1 MKKEHITKFILL
13 FIVVSI
19 LLSVFSISVFAETEE
34 GEDVEKEYTFW
45 EDLQMVGFLI
55 FAAIVSPILTLAN
68 WFHEL
73 FGFAP
78 LI

>member
-19 LLSVFSISVFAETEE
+19 LLSVFSISVFAEAEE

-45 EDLQMVGFLI
+45 EDLQMIGFLI

-68 WFHEL
+68 WLHEL

>member
-1 MKKEHITKFILL
+1 MKKKNIIKFISLL
-13 FIVVSI
+13 MLITVLISI
-19 LLSVFSISVFAETEE
+19 FSLSVFAEEETE
-34 GEDVEKEYTFW
+34 DIDKEYTFW

-55 FAAIVSPILTLAN
+55 FAAIVSPILMLAN
-68 WFHEL
+68 WLHEL

>member
-1 MKKEHITKFILL
+1 MKKKNIIKFISLL
-13 FIVVSI
+13 MIITVLISI
-19 LLSVFSISVFAETEE
+19 FSFSVFAEEETE
-34 GEDVEKEYTFW
+34 DIDKEYTFW
-45 EDLQMVGFLI
+45 EDLQMFGFLI

-68 WFHEL
+68 WLHEL

>member
-68 WFHEL
+68 WLHEL

>member
-1 MKKEHITKFILL
+1 MKKEYITKFILI

-55 FAAIVSPILTLAN
+55 FAAIVSPILMLAN

>member
-1 MKKEHITKFILL
+1 MNNKLTVKISSLILL
-13 FIVVSI
+13 MSI
-19 LLSVFSISVFAETEE
+19 LLSVFSISVFAEAEE

-68 WFHEL
+68 WLHEL

>member
-19 LLSVFSISVFAETEE
+19 LLSVFSISVFAEAEE

-68 WFHEL
+68 WLHEL